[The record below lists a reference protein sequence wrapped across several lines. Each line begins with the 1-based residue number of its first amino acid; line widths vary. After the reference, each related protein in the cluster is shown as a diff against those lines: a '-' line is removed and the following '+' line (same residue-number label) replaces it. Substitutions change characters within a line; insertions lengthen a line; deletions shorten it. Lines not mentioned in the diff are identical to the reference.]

1 MPVIFISRGTMS
13 GVHLLVDC
21 LHSKTGT
28 RCISHED
35 LVSDVN
41 KHGEIAARVL
51 EKLAEAASAYDQFS
65 ELRWPYMVLMRKA
78 LLEEIRY
85 DHVVYHGYSGHL
97 LLPHLRHL
105 VRVRI
110 EAPLQMRLTMT
121 MQRLACDEKKAREY
135 IVNADDQ
142 RIKWA
147 RFMYAQDIR
156 DTMLYDITVNLDRV
170 SLKAACAVLECIMAE
185 EDFQASRESRAEV
198 EQLYLATAIEESLVT
213 DPRTATMEI
222 RADVQSDGVS
232 LIGPYLESDELTT
245 IMEIVQAAVSG
256 TMDIRYSPG
265 YASKFED
272 NRQFRTWIH
281 EYGMGMDKNYNPA
294 SSRHQEGKHN
304 G

>member
-21 LHSKTGT
+21 LHGQTGI

-35 LVSDVN
+35 LVKDVN

-78 LLEEIRY
+78 LLEEIRN
-85 DHVVYHGYSGHL
+85 DDVVYHGYSSHL
-97 LLPHLRHL
+97 LLPSLRHL

-110 EAPLQMRLTMT
+110 EAPLEMRLTMT
-121 MQRLACDEKKAREY
+121 MQRLACNEEKAREY
-135 IVNADDQ
+135 IINADNQ

-156 DTMLYDITVNLDRV
+156 DTMLYDLIVNLDRV
-170 SLKAACAVLECIMAE
+170 TLNAACGILECIMAE
-185 EDFQASRESRAEV
+185 KDFQASRESRTEV
-198 EQLYLATAIEESLVT
+198 ERLYLATKIEESLVT
-213 DPRTATMEI
+213 DPRTATLEI
-222 RADVQSDGVS
+222 RADVQSDGIS
-232 LIGPYLESDELTT
+232 LIGPYIEAADLTT
-245 IMEIVQAAVSG
+245 VMKIVQTVSG
-256 TMDIRYSPG
+256 TLTIRYSPG

-272 NRQFRTWIH
+272 NRHFRVWKH
-281 EYGMGMDKNYNPA
+281 EYGMDG
-294 SSRHQEGKHN
+294 
-304 G
+304 

>member
-21 LHSKTGT
+21 LHGKTGI

-35 LVSDVN
+35 LVKDVN

-51 EKLAEAASAYDQFS
+51 EKLAKAASAYDQFS

-78 LLEEIRY
+78 LLEEIRN
-85 DHVVYHGYSGHL
+85 DDIVYHGYSSHL
-97 LLPHLRHL
+97 LLPSLRHL

-110 EAPLQMRLTMT
+110 EAPLKMRLTMT
-121 MQRLACDEKKAREY
+121 MQRLTCDEEKAREY
-135 IVNADDQ
+135 ITEVDNQ
-142 RIKWA
+142 RVKWA

-156 DTMLYDITVNLDRV
+156 DTMLYDLIVNLDHV
-170 SLKAACAVLECIMAE
+170 TLNAACGILECIMSE

-198 EQLYLATAIEESLVT
+198 DRLYLATKIEEALVT
-213 DPRTATMEI
+213 DPRTATLEI
-222 RADVQSDGVS
+222 RADVQSDGIC
-232 LIGPYLESDELTT
+232 LIGPYIEDPELTT
-245 IMEIVQAAVSG
+245 IMKIVESVSG
-256 TMDIRYSPG
+256 TIDIRYSPG

-272 NRQFRTWIH
+272 NRHFRAWNQ
-281 EYGMGMDKNYNPA
+281 ECEMVMDKNYKPA
-294 SSRHQEGKHN
+294 SSTHQEGNRN